1 MQCADGGHFPGV
13 AQSGESIQDVT
24 ARIAALN
31 QVARQTGTV
40 VNAVTEASQ
49 RLQGESERLEKAM
62 ARFRLPA
69 Q

>member
-1 MQCADGGHFPGV
+1 M
-13 AQSGESIQDVT
+13 T
-24 ARIAALN
+24 ARISALN

-40 VNAVTEASQ
+40 VNAVTEASLL
-49 RLQGESERLEKAM
+49 LQGESERLEKAM